1 MRAAPDIQPVPYT
14 PTLEIPAA
22 DEAETLQA
30 IVAQL
35 RRISETVFKDSGHA
49 ERSVHAKSHGLLRG
63 EMRVLDDLPDM
74 LKQGVFSRP
83 GTYPAVMRLSTNP
96 GDILDDSI
104 SVPRGLAL
112 KIIGVEGERLT
123 GAAGQTQDFVLVDA
137 PAFAAPDA
145 KAFLKTLKLLAATT
159 DTPQALKKA
168 LSAILRG
175 AETVVESVGGKS
187 PTLISLGGHP
197 ETHILG
203 DTFYSQVPLRYGAY
217 VAKLCVAPG
226 SAELKALTKAPL
238 NVNGKPN
245 GLRDAVV
252 DFFRRHGGVWDVK
265 VQLNT
270 DVAAMPIEDASVPW
284 PEDRS
289 PYLTVAQVSVPP
301 QDGWSEAKHDEIDD
315 RMAFSP
321 WHGIDAHRPL
331 GAIMRVRKTAY
342 ESSSH
347 FRAERNGTTIAEPS
361 TAQALR

>member
-1 MRAAPDIQPVPYT
+1 MPAAPDIQPVPYT
-14 PTLEIPAA
+14 PALERPAA
-22 DEAETLQA
+22 DEAETIQG
-30 IVAQL
+30 IIAQL
-35 RRISETVFKDSGHA
+35 RHISETVLEDSGHA

-63 EMRVLDDLPDM
+63 ELRVLDDLPDM
-74 LKQGVFSRP
+74 LKQGMFSRH
-83 GTYPAVMRLSTNP
+83 GTYPVVMRLSTTP

-112 KIIGVEGERLT
+112 KIIGIEGERLP
-123 GAAGQTQDFVLVDA
+123 GAAGQTQDFVLANA

-159 DTPQALKKA
+159 DKPQVLKKA

-175 AETVVESVGGKS
+175 AETIVESVGGKS

-203 DTFYSQVPLRYGAY
+203 ETFYSQVPLRYGAY
-217 VAKLCVAPG
+217 VAKLCVAPA
-226 SAELKALTKAPL
+226 SAELKALTNAPL

-252 DFFRRHGGVWDVK
+252 DFFRRSGATWDVK

-270 DVAAMPIEDASVPW
+270 DLAAMPVEDASVPW
-284 PEDRS
+284 PEERS
-289 PYLTVAQVSVPP
+289 PYMTVAQITVSP
-301 QDGWSEAKHDEIDD
+301 QDGWSEAKHSEIDD

-321 WHGIDAHRPL
+321 WHGVDAHRPL
-331 GAIMRVRKTAY
+331 GSIMRVRKTAY

-347 FRAERNGTTIAEPS
+347 FRAERNGTTITEPS
-361 TAQALR
+361 SVETLR